1 MCRVVES
8 RRERKKQQVRR
19 QLAEA
24 AIRLF
29 SEQGYEGTTV
39 AQIAAAADVA
49 TKTFFNYFPS
59 KEDAVFADA
68 RRNAEI
74 PMRVIADRR
83 SGEAVADLLLRM
95 YEEMRAD
102 YLSEGVE
109 RGDRELMGTY
119 AQLLMS
125 EPVLQARALHMT
137 FKLQQEIADGLLGAY
152 PNELDPITAA
162 AVVGA
167 VAGGA
172 QLAALKSMELG
183 EPEER
188 FWAAMRRGVEIGLRG
203 LPG

>member
-24 AIRLF
+24 AIKLF

-59 KEDAVFADA
+59 KEHAVFADA

-74 PMRVIADRR
+74 PLRVIADRR
-83 SGEAVADLLLRM
+83 SGEAVTDLLLRM

-137 FKLQQEIADGLLGAY
+137 FKLQQEIADGLLAAY
-152 PNELDPITAA
+152 PDELDPITAA

-167 VAGGA
+167 MAGGT
-172 QLAALKSMELG
+172 QSAALKSMELG